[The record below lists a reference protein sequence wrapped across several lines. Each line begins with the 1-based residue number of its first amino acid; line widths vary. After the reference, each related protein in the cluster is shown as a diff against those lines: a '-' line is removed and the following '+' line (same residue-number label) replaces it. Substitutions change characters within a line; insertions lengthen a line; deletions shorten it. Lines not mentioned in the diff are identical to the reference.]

1 MAAILHTFDIFPDYG
16 FKPVALICFRLCSA
30 KTLSLI
36 RPPCFTVLTYLKHT
50 YLPYSFH
57 STFIHIVND

>member
-16 FKPVALICFRLCSA
+16 FKPVPLICLRLCSA
-30 KTLSLI
+30 KKLSLI
-36 RPPCFTVLTYLKHT
+36 RLPCFTVLTYLKHT